1 MLLAHTDTIDK
12 VEMREWDD
20 SDCIVVLDI
29 REAVA
34 KLTVVNEIA
43 NTTDG
48 LAELVL
54 RNLALH

>member
-12 VEMREWDD
+12 IEMWEWDD
-20 SDCIVVLDI
+20 GDCVVVLDI

-34 KLTVVNEIA
+34 ELTVVNEIA

-54 RNLALH
+54 GNLALH